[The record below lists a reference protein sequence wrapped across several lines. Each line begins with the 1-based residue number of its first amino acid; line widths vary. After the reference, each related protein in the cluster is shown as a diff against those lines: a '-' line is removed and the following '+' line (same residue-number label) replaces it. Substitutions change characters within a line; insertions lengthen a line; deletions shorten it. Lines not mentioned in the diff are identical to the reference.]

1 MAKITKYTQNI
12 SNSQPPPSPLAS
24 ITIPSG
30 AFIFAISITYYA
42 ETTNGS
48 FKTTLTLAT
57 GSTTIYTSASLSRRI
72 DYNLSQTVSAVSEGS
87 ATLTESAIPMTIYGS
102 LTITAIL

>member
-1 MAKITKYTQNI
+1 MTQIRKYSADI
-12 SNSQPPPSPLAS
+12 STNQPSPSSLAS

-30 AFIFAISITYYA
+30 AFIFAISIAYYA
-42 ETTNGS
+42 ETTSGS
-48 FKTTLTLAT
+48 FRTTLTLAT